1 MASRIEGSG
10 ASQRLVIDYN
20 PGPVSK
26 QFIEDGTFCCGL
38 YGPLGTGKSTAGVI
52 KAWLYAQQN
61 PGARIAI
68 IRDTYPALL
77 DTTVVTFLDWLP
89 DGIAGTYAKQRK
101 IFYLNTSNPRKPAEI
116 LFRAG
121 DDKDD
126 INNVLSLDLAAA
138 FFDEPQG
145 GLALKSER
153 TTREPGIDQELFRMV
168 LSRVGR
174 QKGFKPLAWMTG
186 NPPSPS
192 HWIAKAFGYNGKGQP
207 ANPFEDFKLYLAEQS
222 ENAHN
227 LTPGYY
233 DRLHRLFGYGTPLA
247 RRFIDGE
254 WIEYSDLQPFNAS
267 WINYYDHIPSEGMV
281 VKIGVDPAI
290 SDDPR
295 SSRSAFVAVGQ
306 CRGSDLRGHMLV
318 LAADAGHWSAYEQA
332 DRILKMAKLYNA
344 RSVVIEDVAF
354 QRSLKEI
361 VEREMRARG
370 MMLSVEL
377 SKPDADKLR
386 RANAWSPFV
395 EDGTILFAPNQK
407 DLIDCM
413 LSVPNSKGAWDLVDA
428 CGLAVRSF
436 VPMQGE
442 SERIGIDPAK
452 APANRAAG
460 YATDLHKEVM
470 KPKPTRL
477 RNPFIKHRAE
487 GYGVGRK
494 LFGR

>member
-1 MASRIEGSG
+1 M
-10 ASQRLVIDYN
+10 
-20 PGPVSK
+20 
-26 QFIEDGTFCCGL
+26 
-38 YGPLGTGKSTAGVI
+38 
-52 KAWLYAQQN
+52 KAWLYAQAF

-68 IRDTYPALL
+68 IRDSYPALL

-89 DGIAGTYAKQRK
+89 DRLAGTYAKARRT
-101 IFYLNTSNPRKPAEI
+101 FYLNTSDPNKPAEI

-126 INNVLSLDLAAA
+126 VNNMLSLDLAAA
-138 FFDEPQG
+138 MFDEPQG

-153 TTREPGIDQELFRMV
+153 TTREPGIDQELFKMA

-174 QKGFKPLAWMTG
+174 QKGFRPMAWLTG
-186 NPPSPS
+186 NPPSPN
-192 HWIAKAFGYNGKGQP
+192 HWIAKQFGYNGKGAP
-207 ANPFEDFKLYLAEQS
+207 TNPIQDFNLYLATKD

-254 WIEYSDLQPFNAS
+254 WIEFSDLQPFNGS
-267 WINYYDHIPSEGMV
+267 WINYYDHVPSEGLV

-306 CRGSDLRGHMLV
+306 CRGADLRGHMLV
-318 LAADAGHWSAYEQA
+318 LATEAGHWSAFEQA
-332 DRILKMAKLYNA
+332 DRILKMAKNYKA
-344 RSVVIEDVAF
+344 RSIVVEDVAF

-361 VEREMRARG
+361 LEREMRSKG
-370 MMLSVEL
+370 MMVAVEL
-377 SKPDADKLR
+377 SKPDGDKLR

-407 DLIDCM
+407 DLIESM
-413 LSVPNSKGAWDLVDA
+413 LAIPNDKAAWDLVDA
-428 CGLAVRSF
+428 CGIVVRSF

-442 SERIGIDPAK
+442 SERLIPLNSDAANRAK
-452 APANRAAG
+452 GYAGDHHNNPSKPRPLSRKTPFIKNRAAG
-460 YATDLHKEVM
+460 YSRMSGRDL
-470 KPKPTRL
+470 
-477 RNPFIKHRAE
+477 N
-487 GYGVGRK
+487 GR
-494 LFGR
+494 FN